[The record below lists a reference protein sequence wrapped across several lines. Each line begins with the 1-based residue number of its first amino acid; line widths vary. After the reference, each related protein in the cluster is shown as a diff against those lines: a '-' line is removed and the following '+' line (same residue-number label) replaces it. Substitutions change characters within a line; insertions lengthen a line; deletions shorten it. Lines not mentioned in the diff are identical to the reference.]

1 MAFFLNRFRFP
12 SYRHFNTLTAA
23 KMGSQPQSDITLY
36 TSHRCPFAHRAHITL
51 KELGLPFKEE
61 IIDLDTPRSPEYL
74 NINPRG
80 LVPTIIHNGETI
92 TESAIVA
99 QFLVDAY
106 PAQSKTLLPASSDR
120 DGALIRARISFFAD
134 TYSNK
139 VQGHL
144 SRAIY
149 RGKTDA
155 EIESAVDDAIAGI
168 VKEVEPL
175 LKNAAPF
182 FGGSDKLTFAE
193 VLTAPFV
200 IRVLSLSKHGLLP
213 TNLSSRLEK
222 ETPNFYKW
230 AQAISNHASVL
241 EIYNEDEIVQG
252 TKNKRAQL
260 LAQG

>member
-1 MAFFLNRFRFP
+1 MI
-12 SYRHFNTLTAA
+12 H
-23 KMGSQPQSDITLY
+23 PQV
-36 TSHRCPFAHRAHITL
+36 AHRAHITL
-51 KELGLPFKEE
+51 TELNIPFKEE
-61 IIDLDTPRSPEYL
+61 IIDLDKPRSPEYL
-74 NINPRG
+74 QINPRG

-106 PAQSKTLLPASSDR
+106 PTQSKTLLPASSDPN
-120 DGALIRARISFFAD
+120 GALIRARISFFAD
-134 TYSNK
+134 TYSSK

-149 RGKTDA
+149 RGTTDE
-155 EIESAVDDAIAGI
+155 EISSAVDDAVAGI

-193 VLTAPFV
+193 VCAPSLYPKLNHQLTDLIKVLTAPFV
-200 IRVLSLSKHGLLP
+200 IRALSLSKHGLLP

-230 AQAISNHASVL
+230 AQAVSNHASIMG
-241 EIYNEDEIVQG
+241 IYNEDDIVQG
-252 TKNKRAQL
+252 TKKKRAQL
-260 LAQG
+260 RGQA

>member
-1 MAFFLNRFRFP
+1 MSLIRSRFIHR
-12 SYRHFNTLTAA
+12 RITTT
-23 KMGSQPQSDITLY
+23 MGSQPQADITLY
-36 TSHRCPFAHRAHITL
+36 TSHKCPFAHRAHITL
-51 KELGLPFKEE
+51 TELNIPFKEE
-61 IIDLDTPRSPEYL
+61 IIDLDKPRSPEYL
-74 NINPRG
+74 QINPRG

-106 PAQSKTLLPASSDR
+106 PAQRKTLLPASSDPN
-120 DGALIRARISFFAD
+120 GALIRARISFFAD
-134 TYSNK
+134 TYSSK

-149 RGKTDA
+149 RGTTDE
-155 EIESAVDDAIAGI
+155 EISSAVDDAVAGI

-200 IRVLSLSKHGLLP
+200 IRALSLSKHGLLP

-230 AQAISNHASVL
+230 AQAISNHASIMG
-241 EIYNEDEIVQG
+241 IYNEDDIVQG
-252 TKNKRAQL
+252 TKKKRAQL
-260 LAQG
+260 RGQA